1 MEQQQIVQAAEIPTP
16 TTPTQSGEIKLEQ
29 RILRDVQKSLGGT
42 VPPSISQPNCQ
53 TQAKPNK
60 SPREPTD
67 MNVKSEEKVNLSD
80 SCSEGEGGTSG
91 NRPFVSIPKNQ
102 QSGPSLAKNQ
112 KVNKISKLKNF
123 WENPGAEL
131 DSSTKSFCIGPM
143 GVVQSRLVLHQPTT
157 EKKVSK

>member
-80 SCSEGEGGTSG
+80 SCRKGDL
-91 NRPFVSIPKNQ
+91 RKPSICFH
-102 QSGPSLAKNQ
+102 
-112 KVNKISKLKNF
+112 SKK
-123 WENPGAEL
+123 
-131 DSSTKSFCIGPM
+131 STKWAKFGEKSESE
-143 GVVQSRLVLHQPTT
+143 QNLKT
-157 EKKVSK
+157 EEFLGKSGS